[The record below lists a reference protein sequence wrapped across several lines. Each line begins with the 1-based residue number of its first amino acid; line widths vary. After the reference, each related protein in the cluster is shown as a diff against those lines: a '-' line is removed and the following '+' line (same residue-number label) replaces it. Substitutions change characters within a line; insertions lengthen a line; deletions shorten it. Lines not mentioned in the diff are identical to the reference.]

1 MTTTVTSS
9 EWNFLEAAEVL
20 SEVRAMEVEGAV
32 DSVEAA
38 VEATPQEGHNIESK
52 SQV

>member
-1 MTTTVTSS
+1 
-9 EWNFLEAAEVL
+9 
-20 SEVRAMEVEGAV
+20 MEVEGAV

-38 VEATPQEGHNIESK
+38 VEATLQEGHNIESK